1 MTSAIVANAPLNTL
15 QRERVTP
22 QAEPQPRVRLES
34 GREEV
39 LLKLDLS
46 DLVLPKV
53 HDLHVDGLKRSWWSR
68 LFGKH

>member
-1 MTSAIVANAPLNTL
+1 MRSAAAHAASA
-15 QRERVTP
+15 QSERSRSMP
-22 QAEPQPRVRLES
+22 EPRIRLES
-34 GREEV
+34 GKEEV

-53 HDLHVDGLKRSWWSR
+53 NDLHVDGLQASWFSR